1 MLFRPLRQI
10 ADKFNTLQMGMV
22 AANRI
27 FKIIDTESK
36 IVDSGKYKSNLINGN
51 ISFKN
56 VEFSYNQNEKIIKN
70 LSLKYEMEKKIA
82 IVGSTGSGKTTIIN
96 LITRFYDVQNG
107 SISIGGN
114 NIKDYQLQ
122 SLRSKIS
129 LVLQDVFL
137 FADTILNNITLFN
150 KNIPFEHVKNAA
162 KKIGIHEFIMSLPG
176 GYNYNVKERG
186 VMLSQGQRQLI
197 SFLRAYIK
205 NPSILILDE
214 ATSSI
219 DSNSEELIQNAT
231 SKITENKTS
240 IIIAHRLST
249 ILNSDRIFVM
259 NDGELVESGSHMELV
274 KKKEGYYRNLYEIQ
288 FKKRS

>member
-1 MLFRPLRQI
+1 MDLPDLV
-10 ADKFNTLQMGMV
+10 KH
-22 AANRI
+22 
-27 FKIIDTESK
+27 
-36 IVDSGKYKSNLINGN
+36 
-51 ISFKN
+51 
-56 VEFSYNQNEKIIKN
+56 
-70 LSLKYEMEKKIA
+70 
-82 IVGSTGSGKTTIIN
+82 
-96 LITRFYDVQNG
+96 LITRFYEVQNG

-259 NDGELVESGSHMELV
+259 NDGELVESGSHNELV

-288 FKKRS
+288 FKNEEINQVVSLT